1 MTTPRV
7 RAEELADFVA
17 AFALDLNDDG
27 APRVPLAFVEL
38 GHVGA
43 IEAFERAAG
52 RSNTVLVGVAPDRVS
67 ADIGPA
73 ADALDLTLCADPD
86 PPARSVVAVADLE
99 ATMAA
104 LEQSAT
110 ANPRASVTLA
120 GLLRATVVLPVAS
133 GLVAE
138 STAYSMLLAGAE
150 CARWRRARPVR
161 VAAPSAAPAVL
172 VARAGDVLEVR
183 LNRPERHNAY
193 DRFVRDGLVDAFDV
207 ALADPSI
214 AEIRLA
220 GNGPS
225 FCSGGDLDEFGTSAD
240 VTTAHLIRLDR
251 SVAAR
256 VHQRRADT
264 HVFLH
269 GACIGA
275 GIEIASFA
283 GHVSA
288 ASSAFFQLPEIG
300 MGLVPGAGG
309 TVGITRRI
317 GRWRTAYL
325 ALTGERIRAP
335 LALEW
340 GLVDAVG

>member
-17 AFALDLNDDG
+17 EFALDLNDDG

-52 RSNTVLVGVAPDRVS
+52 RSNIVLVGIAPDR
-67 ADIGPA
+67 IA
-73 ADALDLTLCADPD
+73 ADPLAAANALDLTLCAGA
-86 PPARSVVAVADLE
+86 PPSERSLVGVADLDAAIAAIE
-99 ATMAA
+99 RSAAT
-104 LEQSAT
+104 
-110 ANPRASVTLA
+110 NPRAGVTLA
-120 GLLRATVVLPVAS
+120 GLLRATAVLPVAS

-138 STAYSMLLAGAE
+138 SMAYSMLLAGAE
-150 CARWRRARPVR
+150 FARWRRSRPVR
-161 VAAPSAAPAVL
+161 DVRPTGTPAVL
-172 VARAGDVLEVR
+172 VRREGDVLDVR
-183 LNRPERHNAY
+183 INRPERHNAY
-193 DRFVRDGLVDAFDV
+193 DRFVRDGLVDAFDL

-214 AEIRLA
+214 GEIRLA

-225 FCSGGDLDEFGTSAD
+225 FCSGGDLDEFGATAD
-240 VTTAHLIRLDR
+240 VTTAHVVRLDR

-256 VHQRRADT
+256 VHRRRAET

-275 GIEIASFA
+275 GIEIPSFA
-283 GHVSA
+283 GHVTA
-288 ASSAFFQLPEIG
+288 TPDAFFQLPEIG